1 MNKPFKFEYTN
12 ITWEYSDFNFRAWTE
27 GRTGYPI
34 VDAAMR
40 CLNHTGYMHNR
51 LRMITASFLAKH
63 LLLDWRLGEQ
73 YFISHLI
80 DGDFASNNGGWGFSS
95 STGVDPQ
102 PYFRV
107 FNPWLQSAKF
117 DAEGEFIGKWVRELE
132 GISGAGKQGF
142 SFSCHEWRCGV
153 LVLTRLTEIHN
164 PYEAGGKAA
173 QIARKN
179 GYPEPIVEH
188 KFARARCLAR
198 YKAGIGRAT
207 A

>member
-12 ITWEYSDFNFRAWTE
+12 IDWEYNDTHFQAWTQ

-40 CLNHTGYMHNR
+40 CMNATKYMHNR

-73 YFISHLI
+73 YFITHLI

-107 FNPWLQSAKF
+107 FNPWLQSEKF
-117 DAEGEFIGKWVRELE
+117 DPEGMFIREWVEELKAIE
-132 GISGAGKQGF
+132 GAD
-142 SFSCHEWRCGV
+142 V
-153 LVLTRLTEIHN
+153 HN
-164 PYEAGGKAA
+164 PYAKGGRAA
-173 QIARKN
+173 AIARKN

-188 KFARARCLAR
+188 KMARERCLAR
-198 YKAGIGRAT
+198 YKAGIGRET